1 MRRGQT
7 RPEGTGTRIDAAGW
21 RGHLC
26 PSAAQL
32 QGCGSAL
39 LSFSSPRFK
48 VTLENV
54 NGRERDTSARK
65 SAAQQPHPGTGG
77 SSAWHWRR
85 LEVGGMDLEQTIQ
98 PFPGQTT
105 GMYSPMPSMLS
116 PARVIQSG
124 WY

>member
-1 MRRGQT
+1 M
-7 RPEGTGTRIDAAGW
+7 RPEGTGTCIDAAGW
-21 RGHLC
+21 RGLLRT
-26 PSAAQL
+26 SAAQL
-32 QGCGSAL
+32 LDYDSAL

-48 VTLENV
+48 TTLKNV

-65 SAAQQPHPGTGG
+65 STARQLHAGTGS

-85 LEVGGMDLEQTIQ
+85 LEVGGMDLEETIQ

-116 PARVIQSG
+116 LARVTLSG
-124 WY
+124 QY